1 MTDSYRASIE
11 ALVQREEAS
20 MARMI
25 PAGRQGL
32 IRQNPP
38 LALISSGVEAHQ
50 PLLVAPLLP

>member
-1 MTDSYRASIE
+1 MTDTYRASIE
-11 ALVQREEAS
+11 ALVQREEAA

-38 LALISSGVEAHQ
+38 LALLSPGVETRH
-50 PLLVAPLLP
+50 PLMTAPLLP